1 MARPEVTGRKVF
13 ADQAAFTIAE
23 FCKAHRISQSMYFK
37 LRNLGLGPREMAVGS
52 RRLISQEAAA
62 KWRKAREAAADQA
75 TEVRGNGVTVSP
87 SRSPATWSSIRPPRC
102 AARPDGARPRVHRL
116 RHRPSQGGP
125 NRRLTPLSAH
135 AP

>member
-1 MARPEVTGRKVF
+1 
-13 ADQAAFTIAE
+13 
-23 FCKAHRISQSMYFK
+23 
-37 LRNLGLGPREMAVGS
+37 MAVGS

-125 NRRLTPLSAH
+125 NRRLTPLSARPPRRL
-135 AP
+135 ATESGRQSPNQNRSQSWQTKLQSLSLP